1 MHKIIC
7 KSTLVLLF
15 IFCFSTMALGQ
26 DKTTV
31 PVKKPIE
38 KTTEKKINL
47 DLKVLLNSLL
57 ENHEEIKTYEHRLE
71 SAKAQARQSK
81 GLYYPRLD
89 LFGDAGYEKI
99 DKEYLLDSEENRHKV
114 TLKGTQLI
122 TDFGKTTHTIER
134 DKIYFDQSKAS
145 LEAIRQKMI
154 RDGVV
159 AYINIVRARER
170 LRIAKLSE
178 NRIKEL
184 TGIEKTLVQKGAGLT
199 TDVLQAKSQLAGAMA
214 LRVQANGEL
223 EIAKNR
229 FQAVFYHYPTAKE
242 VGQFKEVAYP
252 TKFVPDNLEQAI
264 ATALENNPEVKIT
277 SYDVSATQKE
287 IGISKSRYY
296 PSLNLYAKGI
306 NAYDNDGQK
315 GYRLDYDAGVEFA
328 YNLYSGGGDQAA
340 IQSALAK
347 NTAASTHLGFAK
359 DQVKEQ
365 VRNSWEQ
372 LMTLTQTNELL
383 DQQADILKTF
393 LELAKEERKM
403 GTRSL
408 LDVLNGEVNYINAQ
422 GDAVAA
428 KEDTKSAA
436 FNLLF
441 AMGKIDVS
449 LFD

>member
-1 MHKIIC
+1 MNKLIC
-7 KSTLVLLF
+7 KSILVLLVV
-15 IFCFSTMALGQ
+15 FCFSTMALGQ
-26 DKTTV
+26 DKTTA
-31 PVKKPIE
+31 PA
-38 KTTEKKINL
+38 EKKINL
-47 DLKVLLNSLL
+47 DLKVLLISLL
-57 ENHEEIKTYEHRLE
+57 ENHEEIKTYKHRLE

-99 DKEYLLDSEENRHKV
+99 EKEHLFDSEETRHKV
-114 TLKGTQLI
+114 TLKGTQLL

-145 LEAIRQKMI
+145 LDAISQKMI

-170 LRIAKLSE
+170 FRIAKLSE
-178 NRIKEL
+178 DRIKEL

-229 FQAVFYHYPTAKE
+229 FQAVFYHYPTYQEIK
-242 VGQFKEVAYP
+242 QFKEVAYP
-252 TKFVPDNLEQAI
+252 TGYVPDNLEQAI
-264 ATALENNPEVKIT
+264 DTALKHNPEVRIT
-277 SYDVSATQKE
+277 TFDVDATQKE
-287 IGISKSRYY
+287 IGISKSSYY
-296 PSLNLYAKGI
+296 PSLSLYAKGI

-315 GYRLDYDAGVEFA
+315 GYRRDYDAGVEFA
-328 YNLYSGGGDQAA
+328 YNLYRGGGDQAA
-340 IQSALAK
+340 IRAALAK

-383 DQQADILKTF
+383 DQQSDILKTF

-422 GDAVAA
+422 GNAVAA